1 MPPEMAGAVDVK
13 VNVPGLRQL
22 VTTMRKAGIDMA
34 DLKSAN
40 QAAGGIVASAGRQV
54 APNATGALARSIR
67 PSKTARKA
75 VVRAGGGKIRYA
87 RFQEFGS
94 RKNRATHY
102 LYGSAWRTQP
112 QWVPEYEREL
122 SRIVARIH
130 GE

>member
-1 MPPEMAGAVDVK
+1 MAGGIEAR

-34 DLKSAN
+34 DLKEAN
-40 QAAGGIVASAGRQV
+40 RAAGTIVATRGKAVVPRG
-54 APNATGALARSIR
+54 ATGRLAASIR

-75 VVRAGGGKIRYA
+75 VVRAGGSGIRYA

-94 RKNRATHY
+94 SKNRAHHY
-102 LYGSAWRTQP
+102 LYGSAFQTQP

-122 SRIVARIH
+122 SRIVARIK

>member
-1 MPPEMAGAVDVK
+1 MAGGIEAT

-22 VTTMRKAGIDMA
+22 VTTMRRAGVDMA
-34 DLKSAN
+34 DLKEAN
-40 QAAGGIVASAGRQV
+40 RAAGEIVSVGGRQAAPRR
-54 APNATGALARSIR
+54 TGALAASIR

-75 VVRAGGGKIRYA
+75 VVRAGGYGIRYA

-122 SRIVARIH
+122 SRIVARIQ
-130 GE
+130 GD